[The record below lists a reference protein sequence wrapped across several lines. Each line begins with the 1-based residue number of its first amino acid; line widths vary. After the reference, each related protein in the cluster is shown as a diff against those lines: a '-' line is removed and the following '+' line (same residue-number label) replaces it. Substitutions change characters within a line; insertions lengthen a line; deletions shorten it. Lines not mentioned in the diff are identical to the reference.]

1 MQSLV
6 EDGAVTQ
13 RLNEQAEQAA
23 NRYYKKYRSHMEML
37 EGHSLLSKVRQIT
50 PYDFYA
56 LGKQLENFEIYKQLC
71 EDDGSLSQL
80 GKIPNVAFD
89 VITVA

>member
-1 MQSLV
+1 MESLIQ
-6 EDGAVTQ
+6 ESAVTH

-23 NRYYKKYRSHMEML
+23 DRYFRKYREHMQLMES
-37 EGHSLLSKVRQIT
+37 HSLLSKTRSIT

-56 LGKQLENFEIYKQLC
+56 LGKQLENFEAYKAMC
-71 EDDGSLSQL
+71 EEDGTLSQL